1 MFLSEELKIP
11 WLLYGRF
18 PVEIVTSPPIPAAMY
33 FVSSMLTFFQSLTP
47 ESAFFFFF
55 LNSGEAQEPGFST
68 NKKQMEDMRRS
79 LSWESPIGFCLFTLF
94 RIDILYCCSAAMLYC
109 DCCLRGHIP
118 NFWPRN
124 EWEQFLIISN

>member
-1 MFLSEELKIP
+1 MFMSEEHKDSMTAIWQISCWNCYQSSYP
-11 WLLYGRF
+11 SCH
-18 PVEIVTSPPIPAAMY
+18 V
-33 FVSSMLTFFQSLTP
+33 FVSSIINILSVINSWVSIFL
-47 ESAFFFFF
+47 
-55 LNSGEAQEPGFST
+55 LNSGRPKTQVFY
-68 NKKQMEDMRRS
+68 KQKADGGHEEES
-79 LSWESPIGFCLFTLF
+79 VLESPIGFCLFTLF